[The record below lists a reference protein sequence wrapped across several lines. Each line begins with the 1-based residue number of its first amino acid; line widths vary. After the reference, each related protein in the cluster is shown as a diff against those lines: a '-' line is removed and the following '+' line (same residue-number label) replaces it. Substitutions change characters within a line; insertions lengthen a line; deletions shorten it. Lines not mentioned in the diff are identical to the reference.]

1 MNADVMKGSINDMGG
16 STRERFGSATG
27 DAGMQAGGFADQ
39 MAGKTQ
45 KAYGSA
51 RDAIGPMAEKA
62 QSFAKARPYA
72 TAAAIGVAGLAIL
85 NSLRGK

>member
-16 STRERFGSATG
+16 VARKRIGAATD
-27 DAGMQAGGFADQ
+27 DAGMQAGGVADQ
-39 MAGKTQ
+39 VAGRSR

-85 NSLRGK
+85 NSLRGR